1 MKSFI
6 NWLFKTGNGRLQCIY
21 WIVFFIIF
29 WTQGFK
35 AVRFSILEGE
45 VINAK
50 IMYFGAII
58 CTAGL
63 ALLTANNY
71 NRRAK

>member
-21 WIVFFIIF
+21 WIAFFIIF

-35 AVRFSILEGE
+35 QVRFSILEGE
-45 VINAK
+45 IIAAK
-50 IMYFGAII
+50 IMFFGAII
-58 CTAGL
+58 MGGVL
-63 ALLTANNY
+63 SLLTANNY